1 MRAWG
6 AINVFAPLTD
16 SGNILRQSNGAS
28 HRSLSLLLLTRP
40 YFLILHVHLLF
51 NLLFLV
57 GNVQTKRKE
66 KGDLYTHPGNTIS
79 IIPEHDSPWLCL
91 SRACTSA
98 FSLVTNYY
106 NSKCLTF
113 FFPFFR
119 RRQPSLHQAML
130 PHRMN
135 QRLGGQMCVYN
146 KERFFATIWLVWLV
160 IELKSGRVH

>member
-28 HRSLSLLLLTRP
+28 HRSLSLLLLLGHTF
-40 YFLILHVHLLF
+40 YLHVHLLF
-51 NLLFLV
+51 NPLFLV

-98 FSLVTNYY
+98 YSLVTNYY
-106 NSKCLTF
+106 NSNVL
-113 FFPFFR
+113 PFF
-119 RRQPSLHQAML
+119 SLF
-130 PHRMN
+130 
-135 QRLGGQMCVYN
+135 LGGG
-146 KERFFATIWLVWLV
+146 
-160 IELKSGRVH
+160 SRVFIRQCCRTGWTRDWVGKCAYIIRSVFLQRSCLFGL